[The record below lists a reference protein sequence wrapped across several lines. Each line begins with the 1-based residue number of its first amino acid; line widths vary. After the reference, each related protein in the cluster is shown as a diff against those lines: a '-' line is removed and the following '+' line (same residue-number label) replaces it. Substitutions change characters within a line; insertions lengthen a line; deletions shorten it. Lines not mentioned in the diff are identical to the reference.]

1 MRRRTLSALLAFMTV
16 TLSSCQQEPTGVAL
30 DEALTSI
37 TVESLAAHIQ
47 RLASDEFEGRAPG
60 TRGEELTI
68 NYLAEEFKKLGLAPG
83 NPDGTYFQKVPLVGS
98 KVDPSAELVFSVG
111 GQKRTLRFGDDFVAW
126 TRRVTETSS
135 INSELVFVGYGITA
149 PEFDWNDFKDV
160 DVAGKVLVML
170 INDPPVPDPT
180 DPTRLDEKTFGG
192 KAMTYYG
199 RWTYKFESAAERGAA
214 GALIVHETGPA
225 GYPWEVVK
233 GSWSGEQFDL
243 AAPDKNMSKCA
254 VEGWITW
261 DQARALFRMAGQDL
275 ETLKKTAVS
284 RQFRPVPLG
293 VTASLTLKKTLRTID
308 STNVIARLDGSDSE
322 LKNEYV
328 VYMAHWDHLGIG
340 PEVKGDRIYNGALDN
355 ASGTAGLLEIAKAYS
370 RLRPRPKRSVLFL
383 AVTAEEKGLLGSA
396 YYAQNPLYPLE
407 KTLAVIN
414 MDGLN
419 VDGRT
424 RDITIIGLG
433 NSTLDDLV
441 KTVAGEQGRTIRPD
455 PEPEKGF
462 FYRSDH
468 FSFAKQGVPALFTDS
483 GIDYVGKPEG
493 WGLTM
498 RQRYTAERY
507 HKPQDEFDPG
517 WDLSGAVEDLR
528 LLAKVG
534 YLVASGE
541 RWPEWNP
548 GTEFKAIREKMLQ
561 KR

>member
-1 MRRRTLSALLAFMTV
+1 MRRRTLRALLVLMTV
-16 TLSSCQQEPTGVAL
+16 TLVSCQQEPTEVAL
-30 DEALTSI
+30 DEALRSI
-37 TVESLAAHIQ
+37 TVESLAAHIR

-135 INSELVFVGYGITA
+135 VNSELVFVGYGITA
-149 PEFDWNDFKDV
+149 PEFNWNDFKDV
-160 DVAGKVLVML
+160 DVAGKVLVVL

-214 GALIVHETGPA
+214 GALIIHETGPA

-243 AAPDKNMSKCA
+243 AAPDKNMSMCA

-261 DQARALFRMAGQDL
+261 DQARALFQMAGRDL
-275 ETLKKTAVS
+275 ETLKKAAVS

-293 VTASLTLKKTLRTID
+293 VTASLTLRKTLRTID
-308 STNVIARLDGSDSE
+308 STNVIARLDGSDPIH
-322 LKNEYV
+322 KNEYV
-328 VYMAHWDHLGIG
+328 GYMAHWDHLGIG

-355 ASGTAGLLEIAKAYS
+355 ASGTAGLLEIAKVYS
-370 RLRPRPKRSVLFL
+370 RLRPAPKRSILFL

-396 YYAQNPLYPLE
+396 YYARNPLYPLE

-419 VDGRT
+419 VEGRT

-441 KTVAGEQGRTIRPD
+441 KTVAVEQGRTIRPD

-507 HKPQDEFDPG
+507 HKPQDEFDPA

-528 LLAKVG
+528 LLVKVG
-534 YLVASGE
+534 YLVAAGD

-561 KR
+561 KK